1 MRFAYR
7 KNIFILL
14 NRCLLGVL
22 SEDCEGVVVWD
33 SRHNVGRGAGGERRA
48 LSVCVGEVVE
58 RGALVALILGG
69 ESGETPARFGGV
81 GGSGVF
87 QRAAGFGLVDL
98 LSRPIEMS
106 QLRKSVKLSSEQPPP
121 MR

>member
-58 RGALVALILGG
+58 GGALVALILGG
-69 ESGETPARFGGV
+69 ESEVTPREVVAVFLPLLAARFGGV
-81 GGSGVF
+81 GVRGYSSG
-87 QRAAGFGLVDL
+87 
-98 LSRPIEMS
+98 RPVLAS
-106 QLRKSVKLSSEQPPP
+106 
-121 MR
+121 